1 MKYINELPIE
11 LRHENY
17 VRVIIPTSC
26 VPRARIRYFPR
37 TSSVGCVVYLM
48 SSRTGKTWPSSLYTA
63 QEDSRSTHN
72 TVRTSTMKDGAT
84 GAADRRPASILEAE
98 RRAQRR
104 RGERPERLDRVAL
117 ELLEDLDVECE
128 YQVALV
134 HDRLLLR
141 VTQLEQVELG
151 VPGEGWG

>member
-1 MKYINELPIE
+1 M
-11 LRHENY
+11 
-17 VRVIIPTSC
+17 C
-26 VPRARIRYFPR
+26 IRYFPAPANELRGVCRLSYVVKNWQDLAILIVHR
-37 TSSVGCVVYLM
+37 TRGLEKHTQHHTNAD
-48 SSRTGKTWPSSLYTA
+48 R
-63 QEDSRSTHN
+63 E
-72 TVRTSTMKDGAT
+72 GAT
-84 GAADRRPASILEAE
+84 GAADRRPASIFEAE

-141 VTQLEQVELG
+141 VTQLEQVELR
-151 VPGEGWG
+151 VPGEG